1 MRPIGG
7 FFYCFSCQPYKETNP
22 ACRGS
27 WEHKHF
33 LFLFSFFFF
42 SLPLFFVFAF
52 LMFIAIVQ
60 RSAEGQKVFTLKLM
74 ISTCRFVWRTTKSVL
89 QSLYGSLL
97 FTAVSDNTHPRKPR
111 GSQSVLVKKHEES
124 FRAWKI
130 SSRLFSPPDW
140 LPLDLPGLITRDLR
154 RLWNLSFSATS
165 IKLWRLGTF

>member
-7 FFYCFSCQPYKETNP
+7 FFYCFSCQPYKETNQ

-33 LFLFSFFFF
+33 VFPFPFSFFFF
-42 SLPLFFVFAF
+42 FLPLFFVLAF

-60 RSAEGQKVFTLKLM
+60 RSTLKLM

-89 QSLYGSLL
+89 QSLYGRLL

-111 GSQSVLVKKHEES
+111 GSQSVLVKKTRRKLPCLKNFVAPFLPARLAAPGSPRINNTWPAPSLE
-124 FRAWKI
+124 FKFFCDVNQTLKAWHF
-130 SSRLFSPPDW
+130 LA
-140 LPLDLPGLITRDLR
+140 DL
-154 RLWNLSFSATS
+154 
-165 IKLWRLGTF
+165 

>member
-7 FFYCFSCQPYKETNP
+7 FFYCFSCQPYKETNQ

-33 LFLFSFFFF
+33 VFPFPFSFFFF
-42 SLPLFFVFAF
+42 FLPLFFVLAF

-60 RSAEGQKVFTLKLM
+60 RSTLKLM
-74 ISTCRFVWRTTKSVL
+74 ISTCRFVWRVTKSVL

-111 GSQSVLVKKHEES
+111 GSQSVLAKKHDES

-140 LPLDLPGLITRDLR
+140 LPLDLPGLITRDLH

>member
-7 FFYCFSCQPYKETNP
+7 FFYCFSCQPYKETNQ

-33 LFLFSFFFF
+33 VFPFPFSFFFF
-42 SLPLFFVFAF
+42 SLPLFFVLAF

-60 RSAEGQKVFTLKLM
+60 RSTLKVM
-74 ISTCRFVWRTTKSVL
+74 ISTCRFVWRVTKSVL
-89 QSLYGSLL
+89 QSLYGNLL

-140 LPLDLPGLITRDLR
+140 LPLDLPGLITRDLHR
-154 RLWNLSFSATS
+154 LSFSATS
-165 IKLWRLGTF
+165 IKLWRLGSF

>member
-7 FFYCFSCQPYKETNP
+7 FFYCFSCQPYKETNQ

-33 LFLFSFFFF
+33 VFPFPFPFFFF
-42 SLPLFFVFAF
+42 SLPLFFVLAF

-60 RSAEGQKVFTLKLM
+60 RSTLELM
-74 ISTCRFVWRTTKSVL
+74 ISTCRFVWRVTKSVL
-89 QSLYGSLL
+89 QSLYGRLL

-111 GSQSVLVKKHEES
+111 GSQSVLVKKHVES

-154 RLWNLSFSATS
+154 RLWHLSFSATS

>member
-7 FFYCFSCQPYKETNP
+7 FFYCFSCQPYKETNQ

-33 LFLFSFFFF
+33 VFPFPFPFFFF
-42 SLPLFFVFAF
+42 SLPLFFVLAF

-60 RSAEGQKVFTLKLM
+60 RSTLELM
-74 ISTCRFVWRTTKSVL
+74 ISTCRFVWRVTKSVL
-89 QSLYGSLL
+89 QSLYGRLL

>member
-111 GSQSVLVKKHEES
+111 GSQSVLVKKQCLKNFVAPFLSARLAAPGSPRINNTWPAPSLE
-124 FRAWKI
+124 FKFFCDVNQTLKAWHF
-130 SSRLFSPPDW
+130 LA
-140 LPLDLPGLITRDLR
+140 DL
-154 RLWNLSFSATS
+154 
-165 IKLWRLGTF
+165 